1 MATDTDAPFTPA
13 QRLNRGLI
21 RTLSGPIDVARG
33 AVGLTAQ
40 AISSVASGVKGRYRA
55 SKLRRDVTDAQNA
68 LRHEFAAAQDAVTS
82 LPQTVAKAAKAAE
95 TAGDGRGRRRLWR
108 MATAATMALAG
119 GAATFSAVRRSRKPE
134 TSTLPPSVTVEPKP

>member
-1 MATDTDAPFTPA
+1 MATETDAPFTPA
-13 QRLNRGLI
+13 QRLNRGLT

-82 LPQTVAKAAKAAE
+82 LPQTVAKAKRRDGGRRAGQ
-95 TAGDGRGRRRLWR
+95 TATVADGDRRHDGAGGRGRDVL
-108 MATAATMALAG
+108 G
-119 GAATFSAVRRSRKPE
+119 GA
-134 TSTLPPSVTVEPKP
+134 TLPQAGDFDVAAERHG

>member
-1 MATDTDAPFTPA
+1 MATETDAPFTPA
-13 QRLNRGLI
+13 QRLNRGLT

-82 LPQTVAKAAKAAE
+82 LPQTVAKAAE